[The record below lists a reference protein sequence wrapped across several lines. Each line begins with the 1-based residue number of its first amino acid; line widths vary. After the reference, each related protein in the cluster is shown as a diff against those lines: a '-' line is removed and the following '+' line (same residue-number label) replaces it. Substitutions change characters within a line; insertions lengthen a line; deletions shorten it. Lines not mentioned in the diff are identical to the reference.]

1 MTASIFRNRF
11 LLLLILCIIISS
23 ISRGQSKTA
32 FKKDFYKVK
41 VVPSDYLDS
50 AGEYFTNDVSYTKI
64 MRLDTLAI
72 PYLIEKLSDTTLTT
86 ISYHCDNSK
95 LRRGDIALF
104 LINDIE
110 TIPVDRIMD
119 VWYDALGVCGIF
131 PDGFFNEFRS
141 NRARFQE
148 QYKKYY
154 YSEERQA
161 HIRQVH

>member
-1 MTASIFRNRF
+1 MTTSIFKNRF

-32 FKKDFYKVK
+32 FKKDFYRVK
-41 VVPSDYLDS
+41 IVPTNYLDS
-50 AGEYFTNDVSYTKI
+50 AGEYFTKDASYTKI

-86 ISYHCDNSK
+86 ISYHCDNTK

-110 TIPVDRIMD
+110 TIPVND
-119 VWYDALGVCGIF
+119 VMQAQYGSLGSCSIF
-131 PDGFFNEFRS
+131 PDGFFKTFRD
-141 NRARFQE
+141 NRTRFQE